1 MLDRIV
7 CAEAVAAAACR
18 RSPGFSG
25 AVLRS
30 FLRLLPMPLF
40 AALALTS
47 CSSPSP
53 PLKLGISPWPPYE
66 FLHLAREKGFFAQ
79 EGVEVK
85 IVEFTSMDD
94 AGRSFDHGQIDGG
107 MFSLF
112 EMLRIRDQSK
122 RNLQV
127 TLAIDFSDGADAVLA
142 RPGIDIV
149 AELRGR
155 RIGMDLGPLS
165 FYLLDRALA
174 TAGLTLDDVE
184 LKHMV
189 DPAQVDNLRQG
200 IVDAVVSYPPARTTI
215 ELAGLARP
223 IFTSSQIPREIVD
236 VMALDE
242 TVVRE
247 RKEDCAAL
255 IRAFYRAVEF
265 ARTHPDEAMAIMAA
279 REQISPAA
287 FREALHAGIALVPL
301 EQQSAFLGSESP
313 LPGAAERAA
322 RLLFER
328 KQILSS
334 RPKPNLLAPGPAADA
349 LR

>member
-1 MLDRIV
+1 MSRMLLRTV
-7 CAEAVAAAACR
+7 CARAIVAIAT
-18 RSPGFSG
+18 
-25 AVLRS
+25 
-30 FLRLLPMPLF
+30 
-40 AALALTS
+40 LALTS
-47 CSSPSP
+47 CFAPPP

-94 AGRSFDHGQIDGG
+94 AGRAFDHGQIDGG

-112 EMLRIRDQSK
+112 EMLRVRDQAE

-127 TLAIDFSDGADAVLA
+127 ILAIDSSDGADAVLA
-142 RPGIDIV
+142 RPGLDSV
-149 AELRGR
+149 AALRGR
-155 RIGMDLGPLS
+155 RIGIDLGPLS

-189 DPAQVDNLRQG
+189 DPAQEDNLRQG
-200 IVDAVVSYPPARTTI
+200 HVDAVVSYPPTRTTI

-236 VMALDE
+236 VMAMEESL
-242 TVVRE
+242 VRQR
-247 RKEDCAAL
+247 RKECVAV

-265 ARTHPDEAMAIMAA
+265 ARTNPDEAMRIMAQ
-279 REQISPAA
+279 REHIDPQA
-287 FREALHAGIALVPL
+287 FRQALHAGITLVPL
-301 EQQSAFLGSESP
+301 DQQPAYLGSQSV
-313 LPGAAERAA
+313 LPGAADRASQ
-322 RLLFER
+322 LLFER
-328 KQILSS
+328 KQLLSPHL
-334 RPKPNLLAPGPAADA
+334 RPHLLAPGPAADA